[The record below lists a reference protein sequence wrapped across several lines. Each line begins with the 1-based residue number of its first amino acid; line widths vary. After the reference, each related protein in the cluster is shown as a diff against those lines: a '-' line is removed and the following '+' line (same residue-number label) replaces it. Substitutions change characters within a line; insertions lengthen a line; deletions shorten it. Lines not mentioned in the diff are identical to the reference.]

1 MVEAGDTV
9 GATLKK
15 EFAEETLNVVTK
27 SPNEVASHSIAHKE
41 AKQLQEAI
49 DNFFVHGDEVY
60 KYGIVSLFV
69 IIGDMSMTHA
79 TRTMLGSKQ
88 YASFTSH
95 SLPFL

>member
-1 MVEAGDTV
+1 MEAGDTV

-27 SPNEVASHSIAHKE
+27 SPNEVANHPIAYKE

-60 KYGIVSLFV
+60 K
-69 IIGDMSMTHA
+69 
-79 TRTMLGSKQ
+79 
-88 YASFTSH
+88 
-95 SLPFL
+95 